1 MSVEGNS
8 YPCEQR
14 TDYIFRTDWRAV
26 VLLNTSAFRTYSGLY
41 HFNLL
46 NAFQGRLWFTRLN
59 VFLCGASGRFGVF
72 LFIFS
77 SLPDG
82 NAGNRKAGA
91 QQTGEKYQELTGESQ
106 YAAGVYV
113 IVRPNQLVS
122 DGCFVIPAV
131 NMIHRQLF

>member
-14 TDYIFRTDWRAV
+14 TDYIFRTDCRAV
-26 VLLNTSAFRTYSGLY
+26 VLLNTSAIRTYSGFY

-46 NAFQGRLWFTRLN
+46 NPFQGRLSFRRLN

-77 SLPDG
+77 SPPDG

-91 QQTGEKYQELTGESQ
+91 QQTGEKYQELIWESQ
-106 YAAGVYV
+106 DGAVGEGKVCSKQH
-113 IVRPNQLVS
+113 VRVGSFWL
-122 DGCFVIPAV
+122 
-131 NMIHRQLF
+131 